1 MKKDDYLNILS
12 QGLKQYDE
20 SYVQEILNDYEE
32 HFQYALANGKSEEE
46 ICASL
51 GNPQELINEIK
62 EMMGASPQIQAPAR
76 PALDIEKTDSSS
88 SNNTENRTPS
98 NSSENRGFDKTTKPR
113 YFDGNL
119 NSNFNTGTNEDTNE
133 AHTQNTYGTLKKIRF
148 FADNADVRLIP
159 SSDGEF
165 HIYTED
171 GEEMD
176 YLEHSYNNDTYE
188 GRVTRSNAQAS
199 IALDILHQIFGSPVS
214 DVILEIPLGI
224 DDIRIE
230 GYSGDLV
237 AEGLV
242 SEILSLSTIS
252 GDCKIKNS
260 KNNGLFVS
268 TKSGEI
274 ELYQVAAGHCELKT
288 LSGDILSKEL
298 QAQNLVVNTVS
309 GDVSG
314 RRLDV
319 HTSQIKTISGEISL
333 KLLKNSE
340 TYYATAKTT
349 SGRVKIRDGIRMDA
363 LDFQAL
369 PPEGNVKLALNTISG
384 EISVKYSKNSG
395 QS

>member
-1 MKKDDYLNILS
+1 MKKDDYLNTLS

-32 HFQYALANGKSEEE
+32 HFQDALANGKSEEE

-51 GNPQELINEIK
+51 GNPQELIDEIK
-62 EMMGASPQIQAPAR
+62 EMMGASPQIQVPAR
-76 PALDIEKTDSSS
+76 PALDIEKADPT
-88 SNNTENRTPS
+88 SNDNA
-98 NSSENRGFDKTTKPR
+98 
-113 YFDGNL
+113 
-119 NSNFNTGTNEDTNE
+119 DTNE
-133 AHTQNTYGTLKKIRF
+133 AHTKNSYGALKKIRF

-176 YLEHSYNNDTYE
+176 YLEHSFYNDTYE

-230 GYSGDLV
+230 GYSGDLA

-274 ELYQVAAGHCELKT
+274 ELYQVTAGHCELKT
-288 LSGDILSKEL
+288 LSGDILNKEL
-298 QAQNLVVNTVS
+298 QAKNLIVNTVS

-319 HTSQIKTISGEISL
+319 RSSQIKTISGEISL

-340 TYYATAKTT
+340 TYYATAKTV
-349 SGRVKIRDGIRMDA
+349 SGRIKIRDGIRMDA

-369 PPEGNVKLALNTISG
+369 PPEGNVKLALNTVSG

-395 QS
+395 QN